1 MAGLIRDV
9 RYALRSIAGSKKF
22 AAIVVATLALGIGA
36 NTAVFGVL
44 NAVVLRP
51 LPYVEPERLVRVYHS
66 ANGDDNSYLT
76 GLVAIAYREQSK
88 ALDIAILFTY
98 NVEGAD
104 LTDRPEPERVRALPV
119 SADYFR
125 VLGVHPVLGQLFAR
139 ADERPNVRLA
149 VVSARIWRKYLGGAS
164 DA

>member
-51 LPYVEPERLVRVYHS
+51 LPYDEPERLVRVYHS
-66 ANGDDNSYLT
+66 ANGDDNGYLT
-76 GLVAIAYREQSK
+76 GLAAVGYREQSK
-88 ALDIAILFTY
+88 TLDFAILYTY
-98 NVEGAD
+98 SVEGAD
-104 LTDRPEPERVRALPV
+104 LTDRPEPERVRSLPV
-119 SADYFR
+119 SADYFH
-125 VLGVHPVLGQLFAR
+125 VLGVHPMLGQVFTR
-139 ADERPNVRLA
+139 ADERANQRLA
-149 VVSARIWRKYLGGAS
+149 VIS
-164 DA
+164 